1 MRKRKLYYVPG
12 LISLLGLPVLLYFLG
27 PREPPI
33 LTAVKIYLPNDNLNP
48 DPPEMIR
55 FSKWYVYQSLKHKKI
70 VTVDLDDDAHGGSEE
85 LYRFR
90 QLKKL
95 DFISNEVARRQF
107 THDTTSV
114 FKIQFGED
122 CNYGNFIWVLN
133 QARLYDVKR
142 FVFIDDAYYLFT
154 NPPPPPE
161 QPLQD
166 LKLYLGNDVIIASK
180 PAVEKGPSRWEVFKA
195 ELGEWWEKA
204 ILIVERSIIYV
215 LGFLLLIIFPTIV
228 WQRSSSHHS

>member
-48 DPPEMIR
+48 DQPEMIR
-55 FSKWYVYQSLKHKKI
+55 FSKWYVYQSLKYKKI
-70 VTVDLDDDAHGGSEE
+70 VSVDLDDVSPDNIDE

-90 QLKKL
+90 HLKKM
-95 DFISNEVARRQF
+95 DFISNEIARREF
-107 THDTTSV
+107 THDTSSV
-114 FKIQFGED
+114 FKIEFG
-122 CNYGNFIWVLN
+122 NYCTYSDFVWVLN
-133 QARLYDVKR
+133 LTRLYDVKR

-161 QPLQD
+161 PVQD

-180 PAVEKGPSRWEVFKA
+180 PAIEKGPSWWEVVKA

-204 ILIVERSIIYV
+204 ILIVERSLIYV
-215 LGFLLLIIFPTIV
+215 LGFLLLIILPTIV